1 MAKKKRG
8 QGEGSIYQRSSGSW
22 RVQIIIDNKRA
33 GKTFTNKSD
42 GLSWLRKMQSQD
54 EQGFDYFGSMIPLG
68 EYMNQWL
75 DAARTAL
82 REKTAYQ
89 YQRLIE
95 KHINPYIGEIP
106 LKDLRL
112 SKIEQFYR
120 TLILSGLGPRTVK
133 IVHSVL
139 HRAFEKA
146 VMYSLLISNPAH
158 GATLPKYQ
166 HAEMQIWDEV
176 QVMQFLSSAHESRYE
191 ALYHL
196 AVKTGM
202 RQGELLGLKWSDLQ
216 WHNGTLLVQRQVQK
230 IPRKGWSF
238 LTPKTKS
245 GRRAIKVGD
254 ATLQILFLHRERQG
268 IEKAFTGEHWK
279 EHGLIFTSKVGT
291 PGDPSNLRLDFNRLI
306 GEAGL
311 PKIRFHDLRHTSAS
325 LMLNHGVPVIVVSKR
340 LGHSQPSTTLDVY
353 GHLYH
358 ELQNDAARIMDEL
371 VTPVPVEL
379 SEMVGK
385 DLS

>member
-1 MAKKKRG
+1 MANKIRG
-8 QGEGSIYQRSSGSW
+8 HGEGSIYQRSSGSW
-22 RVQIIIDNKRA
+22 RTQIIVDGKRI
-33 GKTFTNKSD
+33 GKTFKLKSD
-42 GLSWLRKMQSQD
+42 ALSWLRKMQSQL
-54 EQGFDYFGSMIPLG
+54 EHGYDYFGSMISLEEYLG
-68 EYMNQWL
+68 QWL
-75 DAARTAL
+75 DVAKVGL
-82 REKTAYQ
+82 REKTADQ
-89 YQRLIE
+89 YNRLIQN
-95 KHINPYIGEIP
+95 HINPHIGDIP

-112 SKIEQFYR
+112 SEIEQFYR
-120 TLILSGLGPRTVK
+120 TLILSGLGARTVK

-146 VMYSLLISNPAH
+146 VMYNLLTSNPAH

-176 QVMQFLSSAHESRYE
+176 QVMQFLSAAHESRYE

-230 IPRKGWSF
+230 IPRQGWSF
-238 LTPKTKS
+238 LTPKTKA

-254 ATLQILFLHRERQG
+254 ATLQILRLHRERQE
-268 IEKAFTGEHWK
+268 IEKSATGERW
-279 EHGLIFTSKVGT
+279 EEYGLVFTSKVGT
-291 PGDPSNLRLDFNRLI
+291 PGDPSNLRLEFNRI
-306 GEAGL
+306 ISEAGL
-311 PKIRFHDLRHTSAS
+311 PKIRFHDLRHTAAS

-358 ELQNDAARIMDEL
+358 EMQNDAAKIMDEL
-371 VTPVPVEL
+371 VTPIPVQL
-379 SEMVGK
+379 SEKVGMER
-385 DLS
+385 S

>member
-1 MAKKKRG
+1 MANKIRG
-8 QGEGSIYQRSSGSW
+8 HGEGSIYQRSSGSW
-22 RVQIIIDNKRA
+22 RTQIIVDGKRI
-33 GKTFTNKSD
+33 GKTFKLKSD
-42 GLSWLRKMQSQD
+42 ALSWLRKMQSQL
-54 EQGFDYFGSMIPLG
+54 EHGYDYFGSMISLEEYLG
-68 EYMNQWL
+68 QWL
-75 DAARTAL
+75 DVAKVGL
-82 REKTAYQ
+82 REKTADQ
-89 YQRLIE
+89 YNRLIQN
-95 KHINPYIGEIP
+95 HINPHIGDIP

-120 TLILSGLGPRTVK
+120 TLILSGLGARTVK

-146 VMYSLLISNPAH
+146 VMYNLLTSNPAH

-176 QVMQFLSSAHESRYE
+176 QVMQFLSAAHESRYE

-230 IPRKGWSF
+230 IPRQGWSF
-238 LTPKTKS
+238 LTPKTKA

-254 ATLQILFLHRERQG
+254 ATLQILRLHRERQE
-268 IEKAFTGEHWK
+268 IEKSATGERW
-279 EHGLIFTSKVGT
+279 EEYGLVFTSKVGT
-291 PGDPSNLRLDFNRLI
+291 PGDPSNLRLEFNRI
-306 GEAGL
+306 ISEAGL
-311 PKIRFHDLRHTSAS
+311 PKIRFHDLRHTAAS

-358 ELQNDAARIMDEL
+358 EMQNDAAKIMDEL
-371 VTPVPVEL
+371 VTPIPVQL
-379 SEMVGK
+379 SEKVGMER
-385 DLS
+385 S